1 MTKRV
6 ARKILAEKASNK
18 NTMISKV
25 QQIAQEIEVKIKNVE
40 GMMIQSKW
48 KKEVKEKTGKLIDE
62 KTKCIN

>member
-6 ARKILAEKASNK
+6 ARKILPEKASNK

>member
-1 MTKRV
+1 
-6 ARKILAEKASNK
+6 
-18 NTMISKV
+18 MISKV

-48 KKEVKEKTGKLIDE
+48 KKEVNEKTGKLIDE

>member
-1 MTKRV
+1 
-6 ARKILAEKASNK
+6 
-18 NTMISKV
+18 MISKV